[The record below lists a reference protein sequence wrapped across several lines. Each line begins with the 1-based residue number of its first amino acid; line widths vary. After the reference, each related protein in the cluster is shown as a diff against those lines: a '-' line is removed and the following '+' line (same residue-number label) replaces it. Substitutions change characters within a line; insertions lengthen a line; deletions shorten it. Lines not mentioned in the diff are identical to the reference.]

1 MTWNGNKPRTVAA
14 ISPLRGWSPDRKI
27 FQYGVRSFCMN
38 IHLLKSKIHRAQVT
52 AANVN
57 YEGSLTIDQDLM
69 EKVGL
74 VPYERILCGN
84 MSNGARFETYAIKG
98 ERGSRSIIL
107 NGAVAHLGKVGD
119 RITIMSYAL
128 AQTDEAKN
136 WQPRVIVL
144 GQNNE
149 VENERGI

>member
-1 MTWNGNKPRTVAA
+1 
-14 ISPLRGWSPDRKI
+14 
-27 FQYGVRSFCMN
+27 MN